1 MKLNKNIFVSI
12 IVPVYNVEK
21 YLAKCLDSLIGQT
34 LNNIEIILVND
45 CSTDESEAII
55 LEYQKKD
62 ARVVYL
68 KQRENQG
75 QGLARNY
82 AIKEAKGE
90 YILFVDS
97 DDFIALTAVEV
108 LYKKSKELK
117 LDILEANYF
126 KVFPN
131 HNTEQKNEVFEEV
144 LTGNEY
150 FEKIPFTVGVIW
162 NKLWRKTFLLENK
175 LTFNKQIF
183 EDVIFISEAVLVAK
197 RVFRIDYSFY
207 YYMIR
212 ENSTMTSTVAL
223 KHIDSQ
229 VRLVKFLETSYKL
242 NKDELG
248 SSQRLKL
255 LLYSFS
261 NLATF
266 IGGFEPKNELESN
279 LKIEAKNVLKKKHKL
294 YRNEIFSC
302 NKLGFKQKLLLF
314 VSPYLMSFVLNKIKK
329 D

>member
-1 MKLNKNIFVSI
+1 MELNNDVFVSI

-34 LNNIEIILVND
+34 LNNIEIILVDD

-68 KQRENQG
+68 KQKENQG

-108 LYKKSKELK
+108 LYEKSKELK

-126 KVFPN
+126 KVLPN

-175 LTFNKQIF
+175 LTFAKQIF
-183 EDVIFISEAVLVAK
+183 EDVIFISEAALVAK

-207 YYMIR
+207 YYVIR
-212 ENSTMTSTVAL
+212 ENSTMTSTVAV
-223 KHIDSQ
+223 KHVDSQ
-229 VRLVKFLETSYKL
+229 VRLVKFLEVSYKS
-242 NKDELG
+242 NKGELG

-261 NLATF
+261 SLATF
-266 IGGFEPKNELESN
+266 IVGFKPKNELESN
-279 LKIEAKNVLKKKHKL
+279 LKLEAKNVLQNKHKL
-294 YRNEIFSC
+294 YKSKIFSC
-302 NKLGFKQKLLLF
+302 NKLGVKQKILLF
-314 VSPYLMSFVLNKIKK
+314 ISPYLMSFVLNKLK
-329 D
+329 

>member
-1 MKLNKNIFVSI
+1 MKLNDDVFVSI
-12 IVPVYNVEK
+12 IVPIYNVEN
-21 YLAKCLDSLIGQT
+21 YLAKCLDSLINQS
-34 LNNIEIILVND
+34 LNNIEIILIND

-55 LEYQKKD
+55 LKYQKRD
-62 ARVVYL
+62 NRIVYL
-68 KQRENQG
+68 KQKENQG

-82 AIKEAKGE
+82 AINKAKGE

-97 DDFIALTAVEV
+97 DDYIALTAAEV
-108 LYKKSKELK
+108 LYKKSKELN

-126 KVFPN
+126 KVF
-131 HNTEQKNEVFEEV
+131 NTNTIEQKNEVFKKV

-175 LTFNKQIF
+175 LKFAKQIF
-183 EDVIFISEAVLVAK
+183 EDVIFISEAALLAN

-212 ENSTMTSTVAL
+212 ENSTMTSKVAL

-229 VRLVKFLETSYKL
+229 VKLVKFLETSYNS
-242 NKDELG
+242 NKAELG
-248 SSQRLKL
+248 SNQRLKL

-261 NLATF
+261 SLATF
-266 IGGFEPKNELESN
+266 IKGFKPSNKNEIDIKINAKRL
-279 LKIEAKNVLKKKHKL
+279 LKNKHRLFKQ
-294 YRNEIFSC
+294 EIFKC
-302 NKLGFKQKLLLF
+302 NKLGIKQKILLYI
-314 VSPYLMSFVLNKIKK
+314 SPYLMSFVLRKIKST
-329 D
+329 